1 MTFWLLTP
9 IFSLICHHIIF
20 AGLFLASI
28 FDELSTTMQA
38 GVGSF
43 YTNMLLCGF
52 LWPLEG
58 MPSVLRDLAMYLP
71 CTAACQGRK
80 KDNMDIWT

>member
-1 MTFWLLTP
+1 MVVNP
-9 IFSLICHHIIF
+9 NIFLNLPSHF
-20 AGLFLASI
+20 SGLFLASI
-28 FDELSTTMQA
+28 FDELSTTMQG

-80 KDNMDIWT
+80 KDNMNIWT

>member
-1 MTFWLLTP
+1 MVVNPNSIHNLP
-9 IFSLICHHIIF
+9 SHFS
-20 AGLFLASI
+20 GLFLASL

-52 LWPLEG
+52 LWPVEG
-58 MPSVLRDLAMYLP
+58 MPWFLRDLAMYLP
-71 CTAACQGRK
+71 CTAACQGK
-80 KDNMDIWT
+80 AIQI